1 MRILIIEKIHR
12 VHFVLEF
19 EADILEEM
27 SFPSL
32 NKFGF
37 EITMIWRSG
46 KNPLKANETSR
57 ACRGVS

>member
-1 MRILIIEKIHR
+1 MHILIIEKIHI

-19 EADILEEM
+19 EVDIFEEM

-32 NKFGF
+32 NKSGF
-37 EITMIWRSG
+37 EITMIWGSG

-57 ACRGVS
+57 ACRDVS